1 MARKKTIDVKCAEN
15 THQSISLQVSG
26 LKNYKKFLNLE
37 DHTSC
42 DWYINQ
48 LQLAIVRTLENSDL
62 ESSHWFSELLKHD
75 LLNMLGQAK
84 NQIKR
89 NCIMR
94 TGETYTHADD
104 INLRLLPKPANWIPV
119 DEALFYSNKN
129 LNEIDANVTHRMTV
143 KQRELKDDLKSAC
156 CLLQTE
162 FSKILQRFYQKPVT
176 LEMTSRITTCV
187 LLDYRMDLLK
197 FVQ

>member
-1 MARKKTIDVKCAEN
+1 MSEN
-15 THQSISLQVSG
+15 EVNSISSKIAGLSIFRKFETLQ
-26 LKNYKKFLNLE
+26 
-37 DHTSC
+37 DHTHC

-48 LQLAIVRTLENSDL
+48 IQLGIVQTLENATP
-62 ESSHWFSELLKHD
+62 ESKHWFTEIIKHD

-94 TGETYTHADD
+94 TGDSYTHEND
-104 INLRLLPKPANWIPV
+104 INLRELSKPQNWIPPQ
-119 DEALFYSNKN
+119 EADFFRDKN
-129 LNEIDANVTHRMTV
+129 LNQIDQEITLSMTQEQI
-143 KQRELKDDLKSAC
+143 KLKDDLKSAC

-162 FSKILQRFYQKPVT
+162 FSKILRCFYKKSVS
-176 LEMTSRITTCV
+176 LEMTNRIATCI

-197 FVQ
+197 FIS